1 MPVLVRS
8 DHPPKRAT
16 VRLLLAA
23 GVASV
28 WAISLLPPAM
38 GRSRCIA
45 AALLHE
51 PCPGCGMTRAAR
63 LLLAGEVGGSLRMH
77 PLVVPAV
84 AATALLAVATVRLM
98 WKQGSLVGLWKD
110 PLGRRSVAVFA
121 GVYAAVLA
129 LWFLRFV
136 GLFGGPVPV

>member
-1 MPVLVRS
+1 
-8 DHPPKRAT
+8 
-16 VRLLLAA
+16 
-23 GVASV
+23 
-28 WAISLLPPAM
+28 
-38 GRSRCIA
+38 
-45 AALLHE
+45 
-51 PCPGCGMTRAAR
+51 
-63 LLLAGEVGGSLRMH
+63 MH

-84 AATALLAVATVRLM
+84 AATGLLAVATVRLM

-110 PLGRRSVAVFA
+110 PLGRRSVMVFA